1 MNIWELINII
11 EDQGGPNKKLLSI
24 MENST
29 TYGECFNVKL
39 DKDGLPL
46 KKYHFGDEWFEG
58 DGPDYMGSLSYALK
72 ELYNLNVNDDLVI
85 LEESENGVT
94 GPAEYYDENGL

>member
-39 DKDGLPL
+39 DK
-46 KKYHFGDEWFEG
+46 
-58 DGPDYMGSLSYALK
+58 
-72 ELYNLNVNDDLVI
+72 
-85 LEESENGVT
+85 EST
-94 GPAEYYDENGL
+94 G

>member
-58 DGPDYMGSLSYALK
+58 DGPDYTGSLSYALK
-72 ELYNLNVNDDLVI
+72 ELYNLNVSDDLVI

>member
-1 MNIWELINII
+1 MITSGSLTLTHESNHLAKGII
-11 EDQGGPNKKLLSI
+11 LNE
-24 MENST
+24 E
-29 TYGECFNVKL
+29 VKL